1 MPGYKNPLLHAVCVL
16 AMLVAGSVQAVVI
29 PAGTVV
35 YGEIEEEVTSR
46 KRDTALGDLV
56 RAHVWRDVVVDGAVV
71 IKAGT
76 PMVVNVSDLDRAR
89 IVGRKGNIEL
99 NAVSVQAVDGTEV
112 PLIGGYDKSGKGRK
126 ALSLSLF
133 ALVAWPLIFIKGKHA
148 RLEAG
153 TIFDSAV
160 RTDVTVQAAEVAA
173 PLVESAARGGLNAEV
188 LYDLI
193 TSEEQRTLPMRLT
206 VCGQPAGTYSTVAV
220 NGVAVDPIPIQTTA
234 SREENGCTV
243 ADVTLD
249 LERLAKH
256 MRPGINTFT
265 VSAGALTS
273 EVVLDV
279 EL

>member
-1 MPGYKNPLLHAVCVL
+1 MFGYKNLWLHALGSFAV
-16 AMLVAGSVQAVVI
+16 LVAGSAQAVVL

-46 KRDTALGDLV
+46 KRDTALGDIV

-71 IKAGT
+71 IEAGA

-89 IVGRKGNIEL
+89 VVGRKGNIEL

-148 RLEAG
+148 RLEPG
-153 TIFDSAV
+153 TVFDSNA
-160 RTDVTVQAAEVAA
+160 RSDVTVQADAVAA
-173 PLVESAARGGLNAEV
+173 PRIESATAANLEAEV
-188 LYDLI
+188 LYDLV
-193 TSEEQRTLPMRLT
+193 TSEEQRTLPLRLT
-206 VCGQPAGTYSTVAV
+206 VCGQPAGEYTAVAV
-220 NGVAVDPIPIQTTA
+220 NGVAIDPIPIQTTA
-234 SREENGCTV
+234 SREENDCTV

-249 LERLAKH
+249 LERLVKH
-256 MRPGINTFT
+256 LRPGINTFT

>member
-1 MPGYKNPLLHAVCVL
+1 MFGYRNPCLHAICVL
-16 AMLVAGSVQAVVI
+16 AVLAAGSAHAVVI

-71 IKAGT
+71 IKAGS
-76 PMVVNVSDLDRAR
+76 PIVVNVSELDRAR
-89 IVGRKGNIEL
+89 IVGRKGNL
-99 NAVSVQAVDGTEV
+99 GLSAVSVQGVDGTEV

-126 ALSLSLF
+126 ALSISLF

-148 RLEAG
+148 RLEPG
-153 TIFDSAV
+153 TIFDSEV
-160 RTDVTVQAAEVAA
+160 RTDVTVQTADVAV
-173 PLVESAARGGLNAEV
+173 PLVESAAAANLNAEV

-206 VCGQPAGTYSTVAV
+206 VCGQPAGNHSVVAV
-220 NGVAVDPIPIQTTA
+220 NGAAIDPIPIQTTA
-234 SREENGCTV
+234 SREENGCTES
-243 ADVTLD
+243 DGTLD

-256 MRPGINTFT
+256 FRPGINTFT
-265 VSAGALTS
+265 LSAGALTS